1 MEVFALL
8 LVPPIHFA
16 LTFPTLTEDVMR
28 NHLFSIVF
36 LLATLIGGMQSA
48 AAQSGDEAA
57 VAQAVESL
65 RKAMFSRDVKG
76 FEALISENVSYGH
89 SAGRIENKQEFIK
102 AALANK
108 SVMKSLAFTD
118 QTIKVTGN
126 SAVVRNTYNA
136 ENELD
141 GKPSTTKIGVLQVWM
156 KEGSNWRLYARQAF
170 ILPAPTK

>member
-1 MEVFALL
+1 MRKIGLSLLTMFLALF
-8 LVPPIHFA
+8 IGA
-16 LTFPTLTEDVMR
+16 QSVM
-28 NHLFSIVF
+28 
-36 LLATLIGGMQSA
+36 AQSA
-48 AAQSGDEAA
+48 DEAA

-65 RKAMFSRDVKG
+65 RKAMFARDVKG

-136 ENELD
+136 EGELD
-141 GKPSTTKIGVLQVWM
+141 GKATATKIGVLLIWA
-156 KEGSNWRLYARQAF
+156 KEAGTWRLYARQSYR
-170 ILPAPTK
+170 L

>member
-1 MEVFALL
+1 
-8 LVPPIHFA
+8 
-16 LTFPTLTEDVMR
+16 
-28 NHLFSIVF
+28 
-36 LLATLIGGMQSA
+36 
-48 AAQSGDEAA
+48 
-57 VAQAVESL
+57 
-65 RKAMFSRDVKG
+65 MFSRDVKG

-141 GKPSTTKIGVLQVWM
+141 GKPSTTKIGVLLVWT
-156 KEGSNWRLYARQAF
+156 KEAGTWRLYARQAYR
-170 ILPAPTK
+170 L

>member
-1 MEVFALL
+1 MRTKFLSLSILL
-8 LVPPIHFA
+8 F
-16 LTFPTLTEDVMR
+16 
-28 NHLFSIVF
+28 
-36 LLATLIGGMQSA
+36 TLITGMQSVY
-48 AAQSGDEAA
+48 AQSGDEAA

-65 RKAMFSRDVKG
+65 RKAMFARDVKG

-89 SAGRIENKQEFIK
+89 SAGRIENKKEFIA

-141 GKPSTTKIGVLQVWM
+141 GKASTTKIGVLLVWA
-156 KEGSNWRLYARQAF
+156 KEAGTWRLYARQAYR
-170 ILPAPTK
+170 L

>member
-1 MEVFALL
+1 MRANLL
-8 LVPPIHFA
+8 SLMVIFFTL
-16 LTFPTLTEDVMR
+16 LTGVQTV
-28 NHLFSIVF
+28 S
-36 LLATLIGGMQSA
+36 
-48 AAQSGDEAA
+48 AQSGDEAA

-65 RKAMFSRDVKG
+65 RKAMFARDANQ

-89 SAGRIENKQEFIK
+89 SAGRIENKKEFIT

-136 ENELD
+136 ESELD
-141 GKPSTTKIGVLQVWM
+141 GKANTTKIGVLLVWA
-156 KEGSNWRLYARQAF
+156 KEAGTWRLYARQAYR
-170 ILPAPTK
+170 L